1 MHHTNPKP
9 PRALWTLLLGLA
21 LGGPCLAQPPG
32 DTKAAAVRTLNVP
45 LNATQ
50 RVQMSNPKL
59 RIKSVDN
66 PRGEIARA
74 VADNTDPTSVLVT
87 ALAAGTTRLTL
98 TAENDLREDVLV
110 NVQQF
115 DVEYLRGI
123 YRQTIPT
130 SNIIPVPSANNTLI
144 LTGHVARAEDVDLAQ
159 QVTRSV
165 VGQNVLSAL
174 RVGGVMQVQL
184 EVCVA
189 QVSRSEARRM
199 SFEFVN
205 FGQKHVL
212 ANAMGGLT
220 IPSTGIAGSF
230 PGAPTIT
237 NAISP
242 VAGAPINGFFA
253 IFDPEQDFFGF
264 LQALRDENL
273 VKLQSFPKVVVMSG
287 RQVSFLSGGEQAIPV
302 PAGLGQVGVQFE
314 EFGTR
319 LNALPIVMGNGKIHL
334 ELEPEVSSLNAAFG
348 TSIGGTV
355 VPGRT
360 TQRLRTTVE
369 LETGQTLCIGGLI
382 QNNVTGS
389 TRKVPIL
396 GDLPFI
402 GAAFSQKFYNED
414 EAELVIL
421 VTPRLVDPMSCDQL
435 PKCLP
440 GQETRTPDDFE
451 LFLEGILEA
460 PRGPRDVFPNQRYRA
475 AYLNSPSAGVFPCA
489 GNGGACGHG
498 ACGHGNC
505 KAHGTCATP
514 GLGGT
519 PANVGGY
526 QSGQVLPA
534 GLTEAR
540 PARGEIKAA
549 PAAVLPPA
557 DMAPALPTVSGEG
570 PTPAAGETAPPP
582 ALPAGT
588 GSSGLR

>member
-9 PRALWTLLLGLA
+9 LRALWTLLLGLA
-21 LGGPCLAQPPG
+21 LGGPCLAQPPA
-32 DTKAAAVRTLNVP
+32 DTRAASVRTLNVP

-50 RVQMSNPKL
+50 RVQMSNPKN

-74 VADNTDPTSVLVT
+74 VADTTDATSVLVT

-98 TAENDLREDVLV
+98 TGEDGAREDVLV
-110 NVQQF
+110 DVQQF
-115 DVEYLRGI
+115 DVEYLRGK

-130 SNIIPVPSANNTLI
+130 ANIIPVPSANNTLI
-144 LTGHVARAEDVDLAQ
+144 LTGTVARAEDVALAE

-205 FGQKHVL
+205 FGQKHVV
-212 ANAMGGLT
+212 ANGMGGLV
-220 IPSTGIAGSF
+220 IPSSGISGTF
-230 PGAPTIT
+230 PGGPTIT
-237 NAISP
+237 NAISS
-242 VAGAPINGFFA
+242 VSGAPINGFFA

-402 GAAFSQKFYNED
+402 GVAFSQKFYSED

-421 VTPRLVDPMSCDQL
+421 VTPRLVDAMSCDQL
-435 PKCLP
+435 PRCLP
-440 GQETRTPDDFE
+440 GQETRSPDDFE

-475 AYLNSPSAGVFPCA
+475 AYLNGPTAGLFPCA
-489 GNGGACGHG
+489 GTGSACGHG
-498 ACGHGNC
+498 GC
-505 KAHGTCATP
+505 KAHGTCAMP
-514 GLGGT
+514 GLGNT
-519 PANVGGY
+519 PATVTGHPA
-526 QSGQVLPA
+526 GQVLPA
-534 GLTEAR
+534 GLSETR
-540 PARGEIKAA
+540 PAATDMMAA
-549 PAAVLPPA
+549 PAVVVPPLESPPA
-557 DMAPALPTVSGEG
+557 AEI
-570 PTPAAGETAPPP
+570 APPP
-582 ALPAGT
+582 AGSGAGEP
-588 GSSGLR
+588 R